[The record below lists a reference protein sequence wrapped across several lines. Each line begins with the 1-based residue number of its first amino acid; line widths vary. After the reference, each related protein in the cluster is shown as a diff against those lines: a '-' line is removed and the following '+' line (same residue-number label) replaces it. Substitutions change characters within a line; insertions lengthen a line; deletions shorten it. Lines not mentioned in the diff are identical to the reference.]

1 MQPVQRIIHHW
12 GPQFSSKHLGLF
24 WSRLPWVKEP
34 ALNQGSCLWR
44 FLRMPSRLSRNS
56 STSSKEGLCS
66 LCVGDT
72 LILRKSSYCWET
84 FKEELGKDSQRW
96 MHFEWPLFATT
107 THGTKYVKLVQ
118 IWGSTMK
125 QHYSY
130 INMSTTMTRQEHWK
144 KACWTNHLQSMSD
157 SICTPLETL
166 ATLNSKATF
175 FQLKMLDY
183 GPQKM
188 RRSMWSWAHG
198 LRRCKGH

>member
-1 MQPVQRIIHHW
+1 MKKSSKNSRAQAQQMQPVQQIIHHW

-66 LCVGDT
+66 LCIGDT

-107 THGTKYVKLVQ
+107 AHGTMYVKLVQ
-118 IWGSTMK
+118 IWGSTMNN
-125 QHYSY
+125 
-130 INMSTTMTRQEHWK
+130 ITPTSTCQQPWLDK
-144 KACWTNHLQSMSD
+144 
-157 SICTPLETL
+157 SIERKHAEQT
-166 ATLNSKATF
+166 TF
-175 FQLKMLDY
+175 NLCQIQYALL
-183 GPQKM
+183 
-188 RRSMWSWAHG
+188 
-198 LRRCKGH
+198 LRL